1 MIPKIIHYCW
11 FGKGA
16 YTDKVK
22 QCLASWQQVLGDYEI
37 KLWNE
42 ENVNLEESPYIR
54 DAYATGNYSFVSDH
68 TRMKVL
74 AEYGGIYLDVD
85 MEVLRPLDSFLH
97 HRLCLGTDD
106 TGTIETVMM
115 AEPHHPILE
124 AAYREY
130 KHRAF
135 ILPDGSYNKE
145 VPNVLLNRLLVPYG
159 FRERNE
165 RLSLADGIEIYP
177 DDYFQGISL
186 VSGKMHRTENT
197 HIIHW
202 HTLLW
207 VSPRTRI
214 LRWLRM
220 KIFVPLLGPT
230 RYLRLKSALCRV
242 LPLLRK

>member
-22 QCLASWQQVLGDYEI
+22 KCLESWQRVLGDYEI

-42 ENVNLEESPYIR
+42 ENVDLEESSYIR
-54 DAYATGNYSFVSDH
+54 DAYATGHYSFVSDH

-85 MEVLRPLDSFLH
+85 MEVVRPLEPFLH
-97 HRLCLGTDD
+97 HSLCLGTDD

-124 AAYREY
+124 AAYQEY

-135 ILPDGSYNKE
+135 ILPDGTYNKE
-145 VPNVLLNRLLVPYG
+145 VPNVLFNRLLKPLG
-159 FRERNE
+159 FREKNE
-165 RLSLADGIEIYP
+165 RMSLGNGIEIYP
-177 DDYFQGISL
+177 DEYFQGVSL
-186 VSGKMHRTENT
+186 VSGKLHITNNT

-207 VSPRTRI
+207 VSTRTRI

-220 KIFVPLLGPT
+220 KIFVPLLGPS
-230 RYLRLKSALCRV
+230 RYLRLKALISRN
-242 LPLLRK
+242 LTLFRK